1 MISRRFLNNR
11 VYVGPML
18 ANQRTSKM
26 KFFSMTACVAVVAA
40 AVAGAASAQTQHQ
53 GHGGM
58 PMMGQMDAAAMQ
70 KMMQDMMPASSDLAS
85 TKEFKEAHMA
95 MMKNMHQPFTG
106 NPDVDFRVHMIPH
119 HQGAID
125 MAKVALKHAKD
136 PDTKKMA
143 QKIID
148 DQEREI
154 SEMRDW
160 LKKNGN
166 K

>member
-1 MISRRFLNNR
+1 M
-11 VYVGPML
+11 P
-18 ANQRTSKM
+18 
-26 KFFSMTACVAVVAA
+26 
-40 AVAGAASAQTQHQ
+40 AASD
-53 GHGGM
+53 
-58 PMMGQMDAAAMQ
+58 P
-70 KMMQDMMPASSDLAS
+70 AS

-95 MMKNMHQPFTG
+95 MMKNMHQPFSG

-119 HQGAID
+119 HQGAVD

-148 DQEREI
+148 DQEKEI
-154 SEMRDW
+154 AEMQAW
-160 LKKNGN
+160 LKRNG

>member
-1 MISRRFLNNR
+1 MKTLWKT
-11 VYVGPML
+11 L
-18 ANQRTSKM
+18 A
-26 KFFSMTACVAVVAA
+26 AA
-40 AVAGAASAQTQHQ
+40 AVAVGLGGAVYAQTHHQ
-53 GHGGM
+53 GHGSMPMSGSM
-58 PMMGQMDAAAMQ
+58 PMMGQMDPAAMQ
-70 KMMQDMMPASSDLAS
+70 KMMHDMTPSAADPAS

-125 MAKVALKHAKD
+125 MAKVALKHARD
-136 PDTKKMA
+136 ADTKKMA
-143 QKIID
+143 QQIID

-154 SEMRDW
+154 AEMQAW
-160 LKKNGN
+160 LKKNG